1 MRARVS
7 PRHRH
12 SSPRDLHCETVQ
24 IPLLCS
30 YTPVREFS
38 PPYSYGD
45 ARDVLQVKKG
55 RASIEDLWQQ
65 PRGYNDV
72 PSRDENGGVTW
83 TWEELSG
90 SIRTSI
96 TPHGDIQIAFS
107 EEGAFIV
114 LLPDGRK

>member
-1 MRARVS
+1 M
-7 PRHRH
+7 
-12 SSPRDLHCETVQ
+12 
-24 IPLLCS
+24 
-30 YTPVREFS
+30 PVREFS

-114 LLPDGRK
+114 LLPGGRK